1 MRHFIEEVIDY
12 EEGAKKVFAFI
23 RNENREGK
31 SIKEIADDIAEEFYV
46 MNYDEKDNMYI
57 RRVVEAVIKNGD
69 VDDVLGWNVKVNQ
82 WL

>member
-23 RNENREGK
+23 RNENKEGK